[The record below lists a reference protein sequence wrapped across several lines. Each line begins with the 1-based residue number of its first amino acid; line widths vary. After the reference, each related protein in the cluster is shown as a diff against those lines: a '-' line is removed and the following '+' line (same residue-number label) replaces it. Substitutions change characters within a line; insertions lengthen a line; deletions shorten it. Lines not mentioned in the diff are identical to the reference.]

1 MALIGH
7 YNLIKVSKEDREGR
21 ELALARNTRLIL
33 YKVGKC
39 FVFAAT
45 RIQKTFM
52 NNEAES

>member
-33 YKVGKC
+33 YKV
-39 FVFAAT
+39 
-45 RIQKTFM
+45 
-52 NNEAES
+52 